1 MFNTPF
7 SMPQE
12 IHLNPE
18 TKLVFVADLF
28 LSDYAGGAEL
38 TSQALIDSCP
48 LQIETLKSKD
58 VTLQLLEEGLEKFWI
73 FGNFSSMDMDL
84 VPSIIANLNYSILE
98 YDFKYCKYRS
108 PEKHKFAELDDCN
121 CQEELSGKMISAFY
135 HGSKSIWWMSE
146 AQEDH
151 YLKLFPFLKDND
163 PTVLSSVFDDK
174 FFVTI
179 KTLNEKYKESERN
192 GWIVLGSTSW
202 IKGAEE
208 AEQWCKDNNKAY
220 EVVWNLP
227 YSEVLAKLAQAE
239 GFVYLPQGMDTCPRM
254 VIEAKMLG
262 CELHLNDY
270 VQHKDE
276 IWFDTED
283 SFDTEAYLYAAR
295 EKFWSS
301 IKNTMTWQPTIG
313 SYTTTRNCIEQDYP
327 YKACIKS
334 LLAFSDEVVVVDGG
348 STDGTWE
355 ELEDWANKEE
365 RLKVHQVVRDWS
377 HSRFAVFDGAQKAE
391 ARSKCDSEFLWQM
404 DCDEVVHEDDCE
416 KIIKLCKNFPMQA
429 DLVSLPVIE
438 YWGSPDKVRADINPW
453 KWRLSKNKEYIT
465 HGIPKELRKND
476 TEGHLYASM
485 GTDGCDY
492 VHAETFERIPHAGFY
507 SSEVDMVRRQAL
519 AGNEEALQQ
528 YQSWFQNVVEMLPG
542 VHHYSWINIERKI
555 KTYKNYWQKHWLS
568 LYDIEQED
576 TAENNMF
583 FDKKWED
590 VTDND
595 ITELAILMA
604 EKTGGHIFH
613 SKFDVNTPSPYVTIN
628 KEMPGVMKE
637 IETK

>member
-1 MFNTPF
+1 
-7 SMPQE
+7 
-12 IHLNPE
+12 L
-18 TKLVFVADLF
+18 
-28 LSDYAGGAEL
+28 
-38 TSQALIDSCP
+38 P
-48 LQIETLKSKD
+48 L
-58 VTLQLLEEGLEKFWI
+58 
-73 FGNFSSMDMDL
+73 
-84 VPSIIANLNYSILE
+84 
-98 YDFKYCKYRS
+98 
-108 PEKHKFAELDDCN
+108 
-121 CQEELSGKMISAFY
+121 
-135 HGSKSIWWMSE
+135 
-146 AQEDH
+146 
-151 YLKLFPFLKDND
+151 
-163 PTVLSSVFDDK
+163 
-174 FFVTI
+174 
-179 KTLNEKYKESERN
+179 
-192 GWIVLGSTSW
+192 
-202 IKGAEE
+202 
-208 AEQWCKDNNKAY
+208 
-220 EVVWNLP
+220 
-227 YSEVLAKLAQAE
+227 
-239 GFVYLPQGMDTCPRM
+239 GMDTCPRM

-295 EKFWSS
+295 EKFWNS
-301 IKNTMTWQPTIG
+301 IKSTMTWQPTIG

-365 RLKVHQVVRDWS
+365 RLKVHQIVRDWS

-391 ARSKCDSEFLWQM
+391 ARSKCNSEFLWQM

-492 VHAETFERIPHAGFY
+492 VHTETFERIPHAGFY

-528 YQSWFQNVVEMLPG
+528 YQTWFQNVVDMLPG

-583 FDKKWED
+583 FNKKWED
-590 VTDND
+590 VSDND
-595 ITELAILMA
+595 ITELAVIMA
-604 EKTGGHIFH
+604 TKTGGHVFH

-637 IETK
+637 IESE